1 MERSALNRLTL
12 SEISD
17 LLRRGEVSSA
27 EITAVCL
34 KAAEESPLNALNCI
48 AREQAAAD
56 AQEADRRIAAGEF
69 TPLTGVPVIVKDNIC
84 MQGLPATCSSKML
97 KNYIPPYDAFVVKKL
112 REAGAVI
119 IGKSNM
125 DEFAMGSSNETSYF
139 GPVKNPVN
147 PDYVP
152 GGSSGGSAAAVGA
165 SLGYMALGSDT
176 GGSIR
181 QPASFC
187 GVVGL
192 KPTYG
197 TVSRYGLIAFGSS
210 LDQIGCFTRSVE
222 DCALALNCIAGYDPM
237 DSTSQKRE
245 YPDYT
250 ASFSDSVKGLRVGV
264 AREHFGAGLNGEVRA
279 ALERAI
285 GFYEENGA
293 EIVELSMPL
302 NEVGISVYYVI
313 ACAEA
318 ASNLARY
325 DGIKY
330 GYRTENFADLIDLYT
345 RTRTEGFGA
354 EVKRRIML
362 GNYVLSSGYYD
373 AYYLKAL
380 KVRTLIKEE
389 YRRAF
394 EKCDVMLTPTSPTT
408 AFRFGEKTAN
418 PLEMYLSDIYTVTV
432 NIAGLP
438 GISLPCGRDS
448 KGLPVGMQLIA
459 APFAEEK
466 LLRAA
471 GYYESREGKQWI
483 TK

>member
-1 MERSALNRLTL
+1 MELNRLSL
-12 SEISD
+12 SEISV
-17 LLRRGEVSSA
+17 LLREGKVSSV
-27 EITAVCL
+27 EVTEECIR
-34 KAAEESPLNALNCI
+34 AAKCSSLNALNYLAEDQ
-48 AREQAAAD
+48 AREAALA
-56 AQEADRRIAAGEF
+56 ADRRLKEGTAS
-69 TPLTGVPVIVKDNIC
+69 PLTGVPVVVKDNIC
-84 MQGLPATCSSKML
+84 IKDMPATCSSKML
-97 KNYIPPYDAFVVKKL
+97 ESYIPPYDAFVVRRLK
-112 REAGAVI
+112 EAGAVI
-119 IGKSNM
+119 LGKSNM

-147 PDYVP
+147 PEYVP

-165 SLGYMALGSDT
+165 SLAYTALGSDT

-181 QPASFC
+181 QPAALC

-210 LDQIGCFTRSVE
+210 LDQIGCFTRSVR
-222 DCALALNCIAGYDPM
+222 DSALVLNSIAGYDAM
-237 DSTSQKRE
+237 DSTSQKLD

-250 ASFSDSVKGLRVGV
+250 ASFSDNVRGLRIGV
-264 AREHFGAGLNGEVRA
+264 AGEHFGEGLNSEVKA

-285 GFYEENGA
+285 AFYEENGA

-330 GYRTENFADLIDLYT
+330 GYRADDFTDLIDLYT
-345 RTRTEGFGA
+345 KTRTEGFGA

-394 EKCDVMLTPTSPTT
+394 EQCDVMLTPTSPTT
-408 AFRFGEKTAN
+408 AFRFGEKTGN

-438 GISLPCGRDS
+438 GISVPCGRDA
-448 KGLPVGMQLIA
+448 KGLPIGMQLIA
-459 APFAEEK
+459 APFDEPK
-466 LLRAA
+466 LLRTAE
-471 GYYESREGKQWI
+471 YYESREGSQWI
-483 TK
+483 TR

>member
-1 MERSALNRLTL
+1 MELNRLSL
-12 SEISD
+12 SEISA
-17 LLRRGEVSSA
+17 LLREGKVSSV
-27 EITAVCL
+27 EVTEECIR
-34 KAAEESPLNALNCI
+34 AAKGSSLNALNYLAEDQ
-48 AREQAAAD
+48 AREAALA
-56 AQEADRRIAAGEF
+56 ADRRLKEGTAS
-69 TPLTGVPVIVKDNIC
+69 PLTGVPVVVKDNIC
-84 MQGLPATCSSKML
+84 IKDMPATCSSKML
-97 KNYIPPYDAFVVKKL
+97 ESYIPPYDAFVVRRLK
-112 REAGAVI
+112 EAGAVI
-119 IGKSNM
+119 LGKSNM

-147 PDYVP
+147 PEYVP

-165 SLGYMALGSDT
+165 SLAYTALGSDT

-181 QPASFC
+181 QPAALC

-210 LDQIGCFTRSVE
+210 LDQIGCFTRSVR
-222 DCALALNCIAGYDPM
+222 DSALVLNSIAGYDAM
-237 DSTSQKRE
+237 DSTSQKLD

-250 ASFSDSVKGLRVGV
+250 AGFSDSVRGLRIGV
-264 AREHFGAGLNGEVRA
+264 AREHFGEGLNPEVKA
-279 ALERAI
+279 ALEQAI
-285 GFYEENGA
+285 AFYEENGA

-330 GYRTENFADLIDLYT
+330 GYRADDFTDLIDLYT

-354 EVKRRIML
+354 EVKHRIML

-394 EKCDVMLTPTSPTT
+394 EQCDVMLTPTSPTT
-408 AFRFGEKTAN
+408 AFRFGEKTGN

-438 GISLPCGRDS
+438 GISVPCGRDA
-448 KGLPVGMQLIA
+448 KGLPIGMQLIA
-459 APFAEEK
+459 APFEEPK
-466 LLRAA
+466 LLRTAE
-471 GYYESREGKQWI
+471 YYESREGSQWI
-483 TK
+483 TR

>member
-1 MERSALNRLTL
+1 MELNRLSL
-12 SEISD
+12 SEISG
-17 LLRRGEVSSA
+17 LLREGKVSSV
-27 EITAVCL
+27 EVTEECIR
-34 KAAEESPLNALNCI
+34 AAKGSSLNALNYLAEDQ
-48 AREQAAAD
+48 AREAAQA
-56 AQEADRRIAAGEF
+56 ADRRLKEGTAS
-69 TPLTGVPVIVKDNIC
+69 PLTGVPVVVKDNIC
-84 MQGLPATCSSKML
+84 IKDMPATCSSKML
-97 KNYIPPYDAFVVKKL
+97 ESYIPPYDAFVVRRLK
-112 REAGAVI
+112 EAGAVI
-119 IGKSNM
+119 LGKSNM

-147 PDYVP
+147 PEYVP
-152 GGSSGGSAAAVGA
+152 GGSSCGSAAAVGA
-165 SLGYMALGSDT
+165 SLAYTALGSDT

-181 QPASFC
+181 QPAALC

-210 LDQIGCFTRSVE
+210 LDQIGCFTRSVR
-222 DCALALNCIAGYDPM
+222 DSALVLNSIAGYDAM
-237 DSTSQKRE
+237 DSTSQKLD

-250 ASFSDSVKGLRVGV
+250 AGFSDSVRGLRIGV
-264 AREHFGAGLNGEVRA
+264 AREHFGEGLNPEVKA
-279 ALERAI
+279 ALEQAI
-285 GFYEENGA
+285 AFYEENGA

-330 GYRTENFADLIDLYT
+330 GYRADDFTDLIDLYT

-394 EKCDVMLTPTSPTT
+394 EQCDVMLTPTSPTT
-408 AFRFGEKTAN
+408 AFRFGEKTGN

-438 GISLPCGRDS
+438 GISVPCGRDA
-448 KGLPVGMQLIA
+448 KGLPIGMQLIA
-459 APFAEEK
+459 APFDEPK
-466 LLRAA
+466 LLRTAE
-471 GYYESREGKQWI
+471 YYESREGSQWI
-483 TK
+483 TR

>member
-1 MERSALNRLTL
+1 MELNRLSL
-12 SEISD
+12 SEISA
-17 LLRRGEVSSA
+17 LLREGKVSSV
-27 EITAVCL
+27 EVTEECIR
-34 KAAEESPLNALNCI
+34 AAKCSSLNALNYLAEDQ
-48 AREQAAAD
+48 AREAALA
-56 AQEADRRIAAGEF
+56 ADRRLKEGAAS
-69 TPLTGVPVIVKDNIC
+69 PLTGVPVVVKDN
-84 MQGLPATCSSKML
+84 MPATCSSKML
-97 KNYIPPYDAFVVKKL
+97 ESYIPPYDAFVVRRLK
-112 REAGAVI
+112 EAGAVI
-119 IGKSNM
+119 LGKSNM

-147 PDYVP
+147 PEYVP

-165 SLGYMALGSDT
+165 SLAYTALGSDT

-181 QPASFC
+181 QPAALC

-210 LDQIGCFTRSVE
+210 LDQIGCFTRSVR
-222 DCALALNCIAGYDPM
+222 DSALVLNSIAGYDAM
-237 DSTSQKRE
+237 DSTSQKLD

-250 ASFSDSVKGLRVGV
+250 AGFSDSVRGLRIGV
-264 AREHFGAGLNGEVRA
+264 AREHFGEGLNPEVKA
-279 ALERAI
+279 ALEQAI
-285 GFYEENGA
+285 AFYEENGA

-330 GYRTENFADLIDLYT
+330 GYRADDFTDLIDLYT

-394 EKCDVMLTPTSPTT
+394 EQCDVMLTPTSPTT
-408 AFRFGEKTAN
+408 AFRFGEKTGN

-438 GISLPCGRDS
+438 GISVPCGRDA
-448 KGLPVGMQLIA
+448 KGLPIGMQLIA
-459 APFAEEK
+459 APFEEPK
-466 LLRAA
+466 LLRTAE
-471 GYYESREGKQWI
+471 YYESREGSQWI
-483 TK
+483 TR

>member
-1 MERSALNRLTL
+1 MELNRLSL
-12 SEISD
+12 SEISG
-17 LLRRGEVSSA
+17 LLREGKVSSV
-27 EITAVCL
+27 EVTEECIR
-34 KAAEESPLNALNCI
+34 AAKGSSLNALNYLAEDQ
-48 AREQAAAD
+48 AREAAQA
-56 AQEADRRIAAGEF
+56 ADRRLKEGTAS
-69 TPLTGVPVIVKDNIC
+69 PLTGVPVVVKDNIC
-84 MQGLPATCSSKML
+84 IKDMPATCSSKML
-97 KNYIPPYDAFVVKKL
+97 ESYIPPYDAFVVRRLK
-112 REAGAVI
+112 EAGAVI
-119 IGKSNM
+119 LGKSNM

-147 PDYVP
+147 PEYVP

-165 SLGYMALGSDT
+165 SLAYTALGSDT

-181 QPASFC
+181 QPAALC

-210 LDQIGCFTRSVE
+210 LDQIGCFTRSVR
-222 DCALALNCIAGYDPM
+222 DSALVLNSIAGYDAM
-237 DSTSQKRE
+237 DSTSQKLD

-250 ASFSDSVKGLRVGV
+250 AGFSDSVRGLRIGV
-264 AREHFGAGLNGEVRA
+264 AREHFGEGLNPEVKA
-279 ALERAI
+279 ALEQAI
-285 GFYEENGA
+285 AFYEENGA

-330 GYRTENFADLIDLYT
+330 GYRADDFTDLIDLYT

-354 EVKRRIML
+354 EVKHRIML

-394 EKCDVMLTPTSPTT
+394 EQCDVMLTPTSPTT
-408 AFRFGEKTAN
+408 AFRFGEKTGN

-438 GISLPCGRDS
+438 GISVPCGRDA
-448 KGLPVGMQLIA
+448 KGLPIGMQLIA
-459 APFAEEK
+459 APFEEPK
-466 LLRAA
+466 LLRTAE
-471 GYYESREGKQWI
+471 YYESREGSQWI
-483 TK
+483 TR

>member
-1 MERSALNRLTL
+1 MELNRLSL
-12 SEISD
+12 SEISA
-17 LLRRGEVSSA
+17 LLREGKVSSV
-27 EITAVCL
+27 EVTEECIR
-34 KAAEESPLNALNCI
+34 AAKCSSLNALNYLAEDQ
-48 AREQAAAD
+48 AREAALA
-56 AQEADRRIAAGEF
+56 ADRRLKEGAAS
-69 TPLTGVPVIVKDNIC
+69 PLTGVPVVVKDNIC
-84 MQGLPATCSSKML
+84 IKDMPATCSSKML
-97 KNYIPPYDAFVVKKL
+97 ESYIPPYDAFVVRRLK
-112 REAGAVI
+112 EAGAVI
-119 IGKSNM
+119 LGKSNM

-147 PDYVP
+147 PEYVP

-165 SLGYMALGSDT
+165 SLAYTALGSDT

-181 QPASFC
+181 QPAALC

-210 LDQIGCFTRSVE
+210 LDQIGCFTRSVR
-222 DCALALNCIAGYDPM
+222 DSALVLNSIAGYDAM
-237 DSTSQKRE
+237 DSTSQKLD

-250 ASFSDSVKGLRVGV
+250 AGFSDSVRGLRIGV
-264 AREHFGAGLNGEVRA
+264 AREHFGEGLNPEVKA
-279 ALERAI
+279 ALEQAI
-285 GFYEENGA
+285 AFYEENGA

-330 GYRTENFADLIDLYT
+330 GYRADDFTDLIDLYT

-394 EKCDVMLTPTSPTT
+394 EQCDVMLTPTSPTT
-408 AFRFGEKTAN
+408 AFRFGEKTGN

-438 GISLPCGRDS
+438 GISVPCGRDA
-448 KGLPVGMQLIA
+448 KGLPIGMQLIA
-459 APFAEEK
+459 APFEEPK
-466 LLRAA
+466 LLRTAE
-471 GYYESREGKQWI
+471 YYESREGSQWI
-483 TK
+483 TR

>member
-1 MERSALNRLTL
+1 MEVNRLSL
-12 SEISD
+12 SEISA
-17 LLRRGEVSSA
+17 LLREGKVSSV
-27 EITAVCL
+27 EVTEKCIR
-34 KAAEESPLNALNCI
+34 AAKGSSLNALNYLAEDQ
-48 AREQAAAD
+48 AREAALA
-56 AQEADRRIAAGEF
+56 ADRRLKEGTAS
-69 TPLTGVPVIVKDNIC
+69 PLTGVPVVVKDNIC
-84 MQGLPATCSSKML
+84 IKDMPATCSSKML
-97 KNYIPPYDAFVVKKL
+97 ESYIPPYDAFVVRRLK
-112 REAGAVI
+112 EAGAVI
-119 IGKSNM
+119 LGKSNM

-147 PDYVP
+147 PEYVP

-165 SLGYMALGSDT
+165 SLAYTALGSDT

-181 QPASFC
+181 QPAALC

-210 LDQIGCFTRSVE
+210 LDQIGCFTRSVR
-222 DCALALNCIAGYDPM
+222 DSALVLNSIAGYDAM
-237 DSTSQKRE
+237 DSTSQKLD

-250 ASFSDSVKGLRVGV
+250 AGFSDSVRGLRIGV
-264 AREHFGAGLNGEVRA
+264 AREHFGEGLNPEVKA
-279 ALERAI
+279 ALEQAI
-285 GFYEENGA
+285 AFYEENGA

-330 GYRTENFADLIDLYT
+330 GYRADDFTDLIDLYT

-394 EKCDVMLTPTSPTT
+394 EQCDVMLTPTSPTT
-408 AFRFGEKTAN
+408 AFRFGEKTGN

-438 GISLPCGRDS
+438 GISVPCGRDA
-448 KGLPVGMQLIA
+448 KGLPIGMQLIA
-459 APFAEEK
+459 APFEEPK

-471 GYYESREGKQWI
+471 EYYESREGSQWI

>member
-1 MERSALNRLTL
+1 MELNRLSL
-12 SEISD
+12 SEISA
-17 LLRRGEVSSA
+17 LLREGKVSSV
-27 EITAVCL
+27 EVTEECIR
-34 KAAEESPLNALNCI
+34 AAKCSSLNALNYLAEDQ
-48 AREQAAAD
+48 AREAALA
-56 AQEADRRIAAGEF
+56 ADRRLKEGTAS
-69 TPLTGVPVIVKDNIC
+69 PLTGVPVVVKDNIC
-84 MQGLPATCSSKML
+84 IKDMPATCSSKML
-97 KNYIPPYDAFVVKKL
+97 ESYIPPYDAFVVRRLK
-112 REAGAVI
+112 EAGAVI
-119 IGKSNM
+119 LGKSNM

-147 PDYVP
+147 PEYVP

-165 SLGYMALGSDT
+165 SLAYTALGSDT

-181 QPASFC
+181 QPAALC

-210 LDQIGCFTRSVE
+210 LDQIGCFTRSVR
-222 DCALALNCIAGYDPM
+222 DSALVLNSIAGYDAM
-237 DSTSQKRE
+237 DSTSQKLD

-250 ASFSDSVKGLRVGV
+250 AGFSDSVRGLRIGV
-264 AREHFGAGLNGEVRA
+264 AREHFGEGLNPEVKA
-279 ALERAI
+279 ALEQAI
-285 GFYEENGA
+285 AFYEENGA

-330 GYRTENFADLIDLYT
+330 GYRADDFTDLIDLYT

-394 EKCDVMLTPTSPTT
+394 EQCDVMLTPTSPTT
-408 AFRFGEKTAN
+408 AFRFGEKTGN

-438 GISLPCGRDS
+438 GISVPCGRDA
-448 KGLPVGMQLIA
+448 KGLPIGMQLIA
-459 APFAEEK
+459 APFDEPK
-466 LLRAA
+466 LLRTAE
-471 GYYESREGKQWI
+471 YYESREGSQWI
-483 TK
+483 TR

>member
-1 MERSALNRLTL
+1 MELNRLSL
-12 SEISD
+12 SEISA
-17 LLRRGEVSSA
+17 LLREGKVSSV
-27 EITAVCL
+27 EVTEECIR
-34 KAAEESPLNALNCI
+34 AAKCSSLNALNYLAEDQ
-48 AREQAAAD
+48 AREAALA
-56 AQEADRRIAAGEF
+56 ADRRLKEGTAS
-69 TPLTGVPVIVKDNIC
+69 PLTGVPVVVKDNIC
-84 MQGLPATCSSKML
+84 IKDMPATCSSKML
-97 KNYIPPYDAFVVKKL
+97 ESYIPPYDAFVVRRLK
-112 REAGAVI
+112 EAGAVI
-119 IGKSNM
+119 LGKSNM

-147 PDYVP
+147 PEYVP

-165 SLGYMALGSDT
+165 SLAYTALGSDT

-181 QPASFC
+181 QPAALC

-210 LDQIGCFTRSVE
+210 LDQIGCFTRSVR
-222 DCALALNCIAGYDPM
+222 DSALVLNSIAGYDAM
-237 DSTSQKRE
+237 DSTSQKLD

-250 ASFSDSVKGLRVGV
+250 AGFSDSVRGLRIGV
-264 AREHFGAGLNGEVRA
+264 AREHFGEGLNPEVKA
-279 ALERAI
+279 SLEQAI
-285 GFYEENGA
+285 AFYEKNGA

-330 GYRTENFADLIDLYT
+330 GYRADDFTDLIDLYT

-394 EKCDVMLTPTSPTT
+394 EQCDVMLTPTSPTT
-408 AFRFGEKTAN
+408 AFRFGEKTGN

-438 GISLPCGRDS
+438 GISVPCGRDA
-448 KGLPVGMQLIA
+448 KGLPIGMQLIA
-459 APFAEEK
+459 APFEEPK
-466 LLRAA
+466 LLRTAE
-471 GYYESREGKQWI
+471 YYESREGSQWI
-483 TK
+483 TR

>member
-1 MERSALNRLTL
+1 MELNRLSL
-12 SEISD
+12 SEISA
-17 LLRRGEVSSA
+17 LLREGKVSSV
-27 EITAVCL
+27 EVTEECIR
-34 KAAEESPLNALNCI
+34 AAKCSSLNALNYLAEDQ
-48 AREQAAAD
+48 AREAALA
-56 AQEADRRIAAGEF
+56 ADRRLKEGTAS
-69 TPLTGVPVIVKDNIC
+69 PLTGVPVVVKDNIC
-84 MQGLPATCSSKML
+84 IKDMPATCSSKML
-97 KNYIPPYDAFVVKKL
+97 ESYIPPYDAFVVRRLK
-112 REAGAVI
+112 EAGAVI
-119 IGKSNM
+119 LGKSNM

-147 PDYVP
+147 PEYVP

-165 SLGYMALGSDT
+165 SLAYTALGSDT

-181 QPASFC
+181 QPAALC

-210 LDQIGCFTRSVE
+210 LDQIGCFTRSVR
-222 DCALALNCIAGYDPM
+222 DSALVLNSIAGYDAM
-237 DSTSQKRE
+237 DSTSQKLD

-250 ASFSDSVKGLRVGV
+250 AGFSDSVRGLRIGV
-264 AREHFGAGLNGEVRA
+264 AREHFGEGLNPEVKA
-279 ALERAI
+279 ALEQAI
-285 GFYEENGA
+285 AFYEENGA

-330 GYRTENFADLIDLYT
+330 GYRADDFTDLIDLYT

-394 EKCDVMLTPTSPTT
+394 EQCDVMLTPTSPTT
-408 AFRFGEKTAN
+408 AFRFGEKTGN

-438 GISLPCGRDS
+438 GISVPCGRDA
-448 KGLPVGMQLIA
+448 KGLPIGMQLIA
-459 APFAEEK
+459 APFEEPK
-466 LLRAA
+466 LLRTAE
-471 GYYESREGKQWI
+471 YYESREGSQWI
-483 TK
+483 TR

>member
-1 MERSALNRLTL
+1 MELNRLSL
-12 SEISD
+12 SEISG
-17 LLRRGEVSSA
+17 LLHEGKVSSV
-27 EITAVCL
+27 EVTEECIR
-34 KAAEESPLNALNCI
+34 AAKGSSLNALNYLAEDQ
-48 AREQAAAD
+48 AREAALA
-56 AQEADRRIAAGEF
+56 ADRRLKEGTAS
-69 TPLTGVPVIVKDNIC
+69 PLTGVPVVVKDNIC
-84 MQGLPATCSSKML
+84 IKDMPATCSSKML
-97 KNYIPPYDAFVVKKL
+97 ESYIPPYDAFVVRRLK
-112 REAGAVI
+112 EAGAVI
-119 IGKSNM
+119 LGKSNM

-147 PDYVP
+147 PEYVP

-165 SLGYMALGSDT
+165 SLAYTALGSDT

-181 QPASFC
+181 QPAALC

-210 LDQIGCFTRSVE
+210 LDQIGCFTRSVR
-222 DCALALNCIAGYDPM
+222 DSALVLNSIAGYDAM
-237 DSTSQKRE
+237 DSTSQKLD

-250 ASFSDSVKGLRVGV
+250 AGFSDSVRGLRIGV
-264 AREHFGAGLNGEVRA
+264 AREHFGEGLNPEVKA
-279 ALERAI
+279 ALEQAI
-285 GFYEENGA
+285 AFYEENGA

-330 GYRTENFADLIDLYT
+330 GYRADDFTDLIDLYT

-394 EKCDVMLTPTSPTT
+394 EQCDVMLTPTSPTT
-408 AFRFGEKTAN
+408 AFRFGEKTGN

-438 GISLPCGRDS
+438 GISIPCGRDA
-448 KGLPVGMQLIA
+448 KGLPIGMQLIA
-459 APFAEEK
+459 APFEEPK
-466 LLRAA
+466 LLRTAE
-471 GYYESREGKQWI
+471 YYESREGSQWI
-483 TK
+483 TR

>member
-1 MERSALNRLTL
+1 MDLNRLSL
-12 SEISD
+12 GEISA
-17 LLRRGEVSSA
+17 LLRSGEVSSVEVTDA
-27 EITAVCL
+27 CIR
-34 KAAEESPLNALNCI
+34 AAKGSSLNALNYL
-48 AREQAAAD
+48 AEEQSREAAVAAD
-56 AQEADRRIAAGEF
+56 CRLKEGAVS
-69 TPLTGVPVIVKDNIC
+69 PLTGVPVIVKDNIC
-84 MQGLPATCSSKML
+84 IKDMPATCSSKML
-97 KNYIPPYDAFVVKKL
+97 ENYIPPYDAFVVRRLKD
-112 REAGAVI
+112 AGAVI
-119 IGKSNM
+119 LGKSNM

-147 PDYVP
+147 PEYVP
-152 GGSSGGSAAAVGA
+152 GGSSGGSAASVGA
-165 SLGYMALGSDT
+165 SLAYTALGSDT

-181 QPASFC
+181 QPAAMC

-210 LDQIGCFTRSVE
+210 LDQIGCFTRSVR
-222 DCALALNCIAGYDPM
+222 DSALVLNCIAGYDAM
-237 DSTSQKRE
+237 DSTSQNFV

-250 ASFSDSVKGLRVGV
+250 ACFSDSVRGLRIGV
-264 AREHFGAGLNGEVRA
+264 AKEHFGEGLNAEVKA

-285 GFYEENGA
+285 AFYEENGA

-330 GYRTENFADLIDLYT
+330 GYRADNFTDLIDLYT
-345 RTRTEGFGA
+345 KTRTEGFGA

-394 EKCDVMLTPTSPTT
+394 DRCDVMLTPTSPTT
-408 AFRFGEKTAN
+408 AFRFGEKTGN

-438 GISLPCGRDS
+438 GISVPCGKDT
-448 KGLPVGMQLIA
+448 KGLPIGMQLIA
-459 APFAEEK
+459 APFEEPK

-471 GYYESREGKQWI
+471 EYYESREGSQWI

>member
-1 MERSALNRLTL
+1 MELNRLSL
-12 SEISD
+12 SEISA
-17 LLRRGEVSSA
+17 LLREGKVSSV
-27 EITAVCL
+27 EVTEECIR
-34 KAAEESPLNALNCI
+34 AAKCSSLNALNYLAEDQ
-48 AREQAAAD
+48 AREAALA
-56 AQEADRRIAAGEF
+56 ADRRLKEGTAS
-69 TPLTGVPVIVKDNIC
+69 PLTGVPVVVKDNIC
-84 MQGLPATCSSKML
+84 IKDMPATCSSKML
-97 KNYIPPYDAFVVKKL
+97 ESYIPPYDAFVVRRLK
-112 REAGAVI
+112 EAGAVI
-119 IGKSNM
+119 LGKSNM

-147 PDYVP
+147 PEYVP

-165 SLGYMALGSDT
+165 SLAYTALGSDT

-181 QPASFC
+181 QPAALC

-210 LDQIGCFTRSVE
+210 LDQIGCFTRSVR
-222 DCALALNCIAGYDPM
+222 DSALVLNSIGGYDAM
-237 DSTSQKRE
+237 DSTSQKLD

-250 ASFSDSVKGLRVGV
+250 AGFSDSVRGLRIGV
-264 AREHFGAGLNGEVRA
+264 AREHFGEGLNPEVKA
-279 ALERAI
+279 ALEQAI
-285 GFYEENGA
+285 AFYEENGA

-330 GYRTENFADLIDLYT
+330 GYRADDFTDLIDLYT

-394 EKCDVMLTPTSPTT
+394 EQCDVMLTPTSPTT
-408 AFRFGEKTAN
+408 AFRFGEKTGN

-438 GISLPCGRDS
+438 GISVPCGRDA
-448 KGLPVGMQLIA
+448 KGLPIGMQLIA
-459 APFAEEK
+459 APFDEPK
-466 LLRAA
+466 LLRTAE
-471 GYYESREGKQWI
+471 YYESREGSQWI
-483 TK
+483 TR

>member
-1 MERSALNRLTL
+1 MELNRLSL
-12 SEISD
+12 SEISA
-17 LLRRGEVSSA
+17 LLREGKVSSV
-27 EITAVCL
+27 EVTEECIR
-34 KAAEESPLNALNCI
+34 AAKCSSLNALNYLAEDQ
-48 AREQAAAD
+48 AREAALA
-56 AQEADRRIAAGEF
+56 ADRRLKEGTAS
-69 TPLTGVPVIVKDNIC
+69 PLTGVPVVVKDNIC
-84 MQGLPATCSSKML
+84 IKDMPATCSSKML
-97 KNYIPPYDAFVVKKL
+97 ESYIPPYDAFVVRRLK
-112 REAGAVI
+112 EAGAVI
-119 IGKSNM
+119 LGKSNM

-147 PDYVP
+147 PEYVP

-165 SLGYMALGSDT
+165 SLAYTALGSDT

-181 QPASFC
+181 QPAALC

-210 LDQIGCFTRSVE
+210 LDQIGCFTRSVR
-222 DCALALNCIAGYDPM
+222 DSALVLNSIAGYDAM
-237 DSTSQKRE
+237 DSTSQKLD

-250 ASFSDSVKGLRVGV
+250 AGFSDSVRGLRIGV
-264 AREHFGAGLNGEVRA
+264 AREHFGEGLNPEVKA
-279 ALERAI
+279 SLEQAI
-285 GFYEENGA
+285 AFYEENGA

-330 GYRTENFADLIDLYT
+330 GYRADDFTDLIDLYT

-394 EKCDVMLTPTSPTT
+394 EQCDVILTPTSPTT
-408 AFRFGEKTAN
+408 AFRFGEKTGN

-438 GISLPCGRDS
+438 GISVPCGRDA
-448 KGLPVGMQLIA
+448 KGLPIGMQLIA
-459 APFAEEK
+459 APFEEPK
-466 LLRAA
+466 LLRTAE
-471 GYYESREGKQWI
+471 YYESREGSQWI
-483 TK
+483 TR

>member
-1 MERSALNRLTL
+1 MELNRLSL
-12 SEISD
+12 SEISG
-17 LLRRGEVSSA
+17 LLREGKVSSV
-27 EITAVCL
+27 EVTEECIR
-34 KAAEESPLNALNCI
+34 AAKGSSLNALNYLAEDQ
-48 AREQAAAD
+48 AREAALA
-56 AQEADRRIAAGEF
+56 ADRRLKEGTAS
-69 TPLTGVPVIVKDNIC
+69 PLTGVPVVVKDNIC
-84 MQGLPATCSSKML
+84 IKDMPATCSSKML
-97 KNYIPPYDAFVVKKL
+97 ESYIPPYDAFVVRRLK
-112 REAGAVI
+112 EAGAVI
-119 IGKSNM
+119 LGKSNM

-147 PDYVP
+147 PEYVP

-165 SLGYMALGSDT
+165 SLAYTALGSDT

-181 QPASFC
+181 QPAALC

-210 LDQIGCFTRSVE
+210 LDQIGCFTRSVR
-222 DCALALNCIAGYDPM
+222 DSALVLNSIAGYDAM
-237 DSTSQKRE
+237 DSTSQKLD

-250 ASFSDSVKGLRVGV
+250 AGFSDSVRGLRIGV
-264 AREHFGAGLNGEVRA
+264 AREHFGEGLNPEVKA
-279 ALERAI
+279 ALEQAI
-285 GFYEENGA
+285 AFYEENGA

-330 GYRTENFADLIDLYT
+330 GYRADDFTDLIDLYT

-394 EKCDVMLTPTSPTT
+394 EQCDVMLTPTSPTT
-408 AFRFGEKTAN
+408 AFRFGEKTGN

-438 GISLPCGRDS
+438 GISVPCGRDA
-448 KGLPVGMQLIA
+448 KGLPIGMQLIA
-459 APFAEEK
+459 APFEEPK
-466 LLRAA
+466 LLRTAE
-471 GYYESREGKQWI
+471 YYESREGSQWI
-483 TK
+483 TR

>member
-1 MERSALNRLTL
+1 MELNRLSL
-12 SEISD
+12 SDISG
-17 LLRRGEVSSA
+17 LLREGKVSSV
-27 EITAVCL
+27 EVTEECIR
-34 KAAEESPLNALNCI
+34 AAKGSSLNALNYLAEDQ
-48 AREQAAAD
+48 AREAAQA
-56 AQEADRRIAAGEF
+56 ADRRLKEGTAS
-69 TPLTGVPVIVKDNIC
+69 PLTGVPVVVKDNIC
-84 MQGLPATCSSKML
+84 IKDMPATCSSKML
-97 KNYIPPYDAFVVKKL
+97 ESYIPPYDAFVVRRLK
-112 REAGAVI
+112 EAGAVI
-119 IGKSNM
+119 LGKSNM

-147 PDYVP
+147 PEYVP

-165 SLGYMALGSDT
+165 SLAYTALGSDT

-181 QPASFC
+181 QPAALC

-210 LDQIGCFTRSVE
+210 LDQIGCFTRSVR
-222 DCALALNCIAGYDPM
+222 DSALVLNSIAGYDAM
-237 DSTSQKRE
+237 DSTSQKLD

-250 ASFSDSVKGLRVGV
+250 AGFSDSVRGLRIGV
-264 AREHFGAGLNGEVRA
+264 AREHFGEGLNPEVKA
-279 ALERAI
+279 ALEQAI
-285 GFYEENGA
+285 AFYEENGA

-330 GYRTENFADLIDLYT
+330 GYRADDFTDLIDLYT

-394 EKCDVMLTPTSPTT
+394 EQCDVMLTPTSPTT
-408 AFRFGEKTAN
+408 AFRFGEKTGN

-438 GISLPCGRDS
+438 GISVPCGRDA
-448 KGLPVGMQLIA
+448 KGLPIGMQLIA
-459 APFAEEK
+459 APFDEPK
-466 LLRAA
+466 LLRTAE
-471 GYYESREGKQWI
+471 YYESREGSQWI
-483 TK
+483 TR

>member
-1 MERSALNRLTL
+1 MELNRLSL
-12 SEISD
+12 SEISA
-17 LLRRGEVSSA
+17 LLREGKVSSV
-27 EITAVCL
+27 EVTEECIR
-34 KAAEESPLNALNCI
+34 AAKGSSLNALNYLAEDQ
-48 AREQAAAD
+48 AREAALA
-56 AQEADRRIAAGEF
+56 ADRRLKEGTAS
-69 TPLTGVPVIVKDNIC
+69 PLTGVPVVVKDNIC
-84 MQGLPATCSSKML
+84 IKDMPATCSSKML
-97 KNYIPPYDAFVVKKL
+97 ESYIPPYDAFVVRRLK
-112 REAGAVI
+112 EAGAVI
-119 IGKSNM
+119 LGKSNM

-147 PDYVP
+147 PEYVP

-165 SLGYMALGSDT
+165 SLAYTALGSDT

-181 QPASFC
+181 QPAALC

-210 LDQIGCFTRSVE
+210 LDQIGCFTRSVR
-222 DCALALNCIAGYDPM
+222 DSALVLNSIAGYDAM
-237 DSTSQKRE
+237 DSTSQKLD

-250 ASFSDSVKGLRVGV
+250 AGFSDSVRGLRIGV
-264 AREHFGAGLNGEVRA
+264 AREHFGEGLNPEVKA
-279 ALERAI
+279 ALEQAI
-285 GFYEENGA
+285 AFYEENGA

-330 GYRTENFADLIDLYT
+330 GYRADDFTDLIDLYT
-345 RTRTEGFGA
+345 RTRTEVFGA
-354 EVKRRIML
+354 EVKHRIML

-394 EKCDVMLTPTSPTT
+394 EQCDVMLTPTSPTT
-408 AFRFGEKTAN
+408 AFRFGEKTGN
-418 PLEMYLSDIYTVTV
+418 PLEMYISDIYTVTV

-438 GISLPCGRDS
+438 GISVPCGRDA
-448 KGLPVGMQLIA
+448 KGLPIGMQLIA
-459 APFAEEK
+459 APFEEPK
-466 LLRAA
+466 LLRTAE
-471 GYYESREGKQWI
+471 YYESREGSQWI
-483 TK
+483 TR

>member
-1 MERSALNRLTL
+1 MGLNRLSL
-12 SEISD
+12 GEISA
-17 LLRRGEVSSA
+17 LLHEGKVSSA
-27 EITAVCL
+27 EVTEECL
-34 KAAEESPLNALNCI
+34 RVAKGSSLNALNYLAEAQ
-48 AREQAAAD
+48 AREAASVAD
-56 AQEADRRIAAGEF
+56 CRLREGNVS
-69 TPLTGVPVIVKDNIC
+69 PLTGVPVIVKDNIC
-84 MQGLPATCSSKML
+84 VKDMPATCSSKML
-97 KNYIPPYDAFVVKKL
+97 EHYIPPYDAFVVRRLK
-112 REAGAVI
+112 EAGAVI
-119 IGKSNM
+119 LGKSNM

-147 PDYVP
+147 PEYVP

-165 SLGYMALGSDT
+165 SLAYTSLGSDT

-181 QPASFC
+181 QPAAMC

-210 LDQIGCFTRSVE
+210 LDQIGCFTRSVR
-222 DCALALNCIAGYDPM
+222 DSALVMNCIAGYDSM
-237 DSTSQKRE
+237 DSTSQKLD

-250 ASFSDSVKGLRVGV
+250 AAFSDSVKGLRIGV
-264 AREHFGAGLNGEVRA
+264 AKEHFGEGLNAEVKT

-285 GFYEENGA
+285 AFYEENGA

-330 GYRTENFADLIDLYT
+330 GYRAENFNDLIDLYT
-345 RTRTEGFGA
+345 KTRTEGFGA
-354 EVKRRIML
+354 EVKRRVML

-389 YRRAF
+389 YRKAF
-394 EKCDVMLTPTSPTT
+394 ARCDVMLTPTSPTT
-408 AFRFGEKTAN
+408 AFRFGEKTSN

-438 GISLPCGRDS
+438 GISLPCGKDT
-448 KGLPVGMQLIA
+448 KGLPIGMQLIA
-459 APFAEEK
+459 APFEESK
-466 LLRAA
+466 LLNAA
-471 GYYESREGKQWI
+471 EYYESREGCQWI
-483 TK
+483 TR

>member
-1 MERSALNRLTL
+1 MELNRLSL
-12 SEISD
+12 NEISA
-17 LLRRGEVSSA
+17 LLREGKVSSV
-27 EITAVCL
+27 EVTEECIR
-34 KAAEESPLNALNCI
+34 AAKGSSLNALNYLAEDQ
-48 AREQAAAD
+48 AREAALA
-56 AQEADRRIAAGEF
+56 ADRRLKEGTAS
-69 TPLTGVPVIVKDNIC
+69 PLTGVPVVVKDNIC
-84 MQGLPATCSSKML
+84 IKDMPATCSSKML
-97 KNYIPPYDAFVVKKL
+97 ESYIPPYDAFVVRRLK
-112 REAGAVI
+112 EAGAVI
-119 IGKSNM
+119 LGKSNM

-147 PDYVP
+147 PEYVP

-165 SLGYMALGSDT
+165 SLAYTALGSDT

-181 QPASFC
+181 QPAALC

-210 LDQIGCFTRSVE
+210 LDQIGCFTRSVR
-222 DCALALNCIAGYDPM
+222 DSALVLNSIAGYDAM
-237 DSTSQKRE
+237 DSTSQKLD

-250 ASFSDSVKGLRVGV
+250 AGFSDSVRGLRIGV
-264 AREHFGAGLNGEVRA
+264 AREHFGEGLNPEVKA
-279 ALERAI
+279 ALEQAI
-285 GFYEENGA
+285 AFYEENGA

-330 GYRTENFADLIDLYT
+330 GYRADDFTDLIDLYT

-394 EKCDVMLTPTSPTT
+394 EQCDVMLTPTSPTT
-408 AFRFGEKTAN
+408 AFRFGEKTGN

-438 GISLPCGRDS
+438 GISVPCGRDA
-448 KGLPVGMQLIA
+448 KGLPIGMQLIA
-459 APFAEEK
+459 APFEEPK
-466 LLRAA
+466 LLRTAE
-471 GYYESREGKQWI
+471 YYESREGSQWI
-483 TK
+483 TR

>member
-1 MERSALNRLTL
+1 MELNRLSL
-12 SEISD
+12 SEISG
-17 LLRRGEVSSA
+17 LLREGKVSSV
-27 EITAVCL
+27 EVTEECIR
-34 KAAEESPLNALNCI
+34 AAKGSSLNALNYLAEDQ
-48 AREQAAAD
+48 AREAALA
-56 AQEADRRIAAGEF
+56 ANRRLKEGTAS
-69 TPLTGVPVIVKDNIC
+69 PLTGVPVVVKDNIC
-84 MQGLPATCSSKML
+84 IKDMPATCSSKML
-97 KNYIPPYDAFVVKKL
+97 ESYIPPYDAFVVRRLK
-112 REAGAVI
+112 EAGAVI
-119 IGKSNM
+119 LGKSNM

-147 PDYVP
+147 PEYVP

-165 SLGYMALGSDT
+165 SLAYTALGSDT

-181 QPASFC
+181 QPAALC

-210 LDQIGCFTRSVE
+210 LDQIGCFTRSVR
-222 DCALALNCIAGYDPM
+222 DSALVLNSIAGYDAM
-237 DSTSQKRE
+237 DSTSQKLD

-250 ASFSDSVKGLRVGV
+250 AGFSDSVRGLRIGV
-264 AREHFGAGLNGEVRA
+264 AREHFGEGLNPEVKA
-279 ALERAI
+279 ALEQAI
-285 GFYEENGA
+285 AFYEENGA

-330 GYRTENFADLIDLYT
+330 GYRADDFTDLIDLYT

-394 EKCDVMLTPTSPTT
+394 EQCDVMLTPTSPTT
-408 AFRFGEKTAN
+408 AFRFGEKTGN

-438 GISLPCGRDS
+438 GISVPCGRDA
-448 KGLPVGMQLIA
+448 KGLPIGMQLIA
-459 APFAEEK
+459 APFDEPK
-466 LLRAA
+466 LLRTAE
-471 GYYESREGKQWI
+471 YYESREGSQWI
-483 TK
+483 TR

>member
-1 MERSALNRLTL
+1 MEVNRLSL
-12 SEISD
+12 SEISA
-17 LLRRGEVSSA
+17 LLREGKVSSV
-27 EITAVCL
+27 EVTEKCIR
-34 KAAEESPLNALNCI
+34 AAKGSSLNALNYLAEDQ
-48 AREQAAAD
+48 AREAALA
-56 AQEADRRIAAGEF
+56 ADRRLKEGTAS
-69 TPLTGVPVIVKDNIC
+69 PLTGVPVVVKDNIC
-84 MQGLPATCSSKML
+84 IKDMPATCSSKML
-97 KNYIPPYDAFVVKKL
+97 ESYIPPYDAFVVRRLK
-112 REAGAVI
+112 EAGAVI
-119 IGKSNM
+119 LGKSNM

-147 PDYVP
+147 PEYVP

-165 SLGYMALGSDT
+165 SLAYTALGSDT

-181 QPASFC
+181 QPAALC

-210 LDQIGCFTRSVE
+210 LDQIGCFTRSVR
-222 DCALALNCIAGYDPM
+222 DSALVLNSIAGYDAM
-237 DSTSQKRE
+237 DSTSQKLD

-250 ASFSDSVKGLRVGV
+250 AGFSDSVRGLRIGV
-264 AREHFGAGLNGEVRA
+264 AREHFGEGLNPEVKA
-279 ALERAI
+279 ALEQAI
-285 GFYEENGA
+285 AFYEENGA

-330 GYRTENFADLIDLYT
+330 GYRADDFTDLIDLYT

-394 EKCDVMLTPTSPTT
+394 EQCDVMLTPTSPTT
-408 AFRFGEKTAN
+408 AFRFGEKTGN

-438 GISLPCGRDS
+438 GISVPCGRDA
-448 KGLPVGMQLIA
+448 KGLPIGMQLIA
-459 APFAEEK
+459 APFDEPK
-466 LLRAA
+466 LLRTAE
-471 GYYESREGKQWI
+471 YYESREGSQWI
-483 TK
+483 TR